1 MSVSGKLKP
10 FVREFSLKCEYD
22 VCYGVYENYL
32 VTFSHY
38 DKSIELFIDSRLG
51 MLDRASYERLRGV
64 IQSNANGYGVKSF
77 QLTATGLSVV
87 VGDKDS
93 DVLLDFFYM
102 LINELR
108 YLKVPGCEVCTNCGR
123 QIEDGQVVIKL
134 GRHVHTCDRQCAN
147 RIEQGSSD
155 IKKPTSN
162 GRPVLGLVGA
172 LILCVLSSAVYLY
185 FGYRGWFCSWAV
197 MLMPIF
203 AFLGFRLFGGRPSL
217 AAGISCTVA
226 PLVVFPLA
234 SFSLLTYLSGVQWFT
249 GGYSFSVRELIECVK
264 NYVVAN
270 FSFSDPFVIRQLG
283 MGLAFLALGLLFVL
297 PSCRGRR
304 RTPRFARLDG

>member
-1 MSVSGKLKP
+1 MAVSGKLKP
-10 FVREFSLKCEYD
+10 FIREFSLKCEYD

-51 MLDRASYERLRGV
+51 TLDRASYERLRGI

-87 VGDKDS
+87 VGDKEADT
-93 DVLLDFFYM
+93 LLDFFYM
-102 LINELR
+102 LVNELR

-123 QIEDGQVVIKL
+123 AIDGESAVIKL
-134 GRHVHTCDRQCAN
+134 GRHVHTCDRQCAD
-147 RIEQGSSD
+147 RIERGSAD
-155 IKKPTSN
+155 VKKPSSN
-162 GRPVLGLVGA
+162 GRPVLGFVGA
-172 LILCVLSSAVYLY
+172 LILCVLSCAVYLF
-185 FGYRGWFCSWAV
+185 FGYKGWFCSWAV

-217 AAGISCTVA
+217 GAGISCVVA
-226 PLVVFPLA
+226 PLLVFPLA
-234 SFSLLTYLSGVQWFT
+234 SFSLLTYMSGEQWLS

-264 NYVVAN
+264 NYILN
-270 FSFSDPFVIRQLG
+270 SFSLSDPFVVRQLG
-283 MGLAFLALGLLFVL
+283 MGLVFLALGLLFVL
-297 PSCRGRR
+297 PSCRGRKR
-304 RTPRFARLDG
+304 SPRFARLES